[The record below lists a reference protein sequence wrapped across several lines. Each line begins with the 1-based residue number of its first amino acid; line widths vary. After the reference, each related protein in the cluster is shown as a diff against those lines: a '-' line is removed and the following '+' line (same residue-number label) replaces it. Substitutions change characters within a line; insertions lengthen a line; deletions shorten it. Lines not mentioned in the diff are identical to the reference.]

1 MKIKAI
7 FFDVGNTL
15 LFLDW
20 ERIFASLGHQPTRG
34 QLCAAER
41 LAKSQLDADCIAS
54 GRPNSTYWQTYF
66 STLLRQLA
74 VTDDSQIPS
83 LRALAC
89 NSASWR
95 IPAAGVHE
103 VLPRL
108 KQQYRLGVISNA
120 DGEVEGILLECGLA
134 GYFECIIDSGRI
146 GVEKPDPRIFRAAL
160 DSLAIPA
167 EEAAYIGDVYSV
179 DFLGAREAGLQ
190 AVLMDSSRVYS
201 DKSPRVESLAE
212 FEEWLRSFGQ
222 E

>member
-1 MKIKAI
+1 MKLKAI

-20 ERIFASLGHQPTRG
+20 ERIFASFGHQPSRQ

-41 LAKSQLDADCIAS
+41 LAKSQLDADCLAT

-66 STLLRQLA
+66 ATLLRQLG
-74 VTDDSQIPS
+74 VTDESQIPT

-89 NSASWR
+89 SSKSWR

-108 KQQYRLGVISNA
+108 KQGYRLGVISNA
-120 DGEVEGILLECGLA
+120 DGEVESILQACGLA
-134 GYFECIIDSGRI
+134 GYFDSIIDSGRI
-146 GVEKPDPRIFRAAL
+146 GVEKPDARIFRAAL
-160 DSLAIPA
+160 DSLAISA
-167 EEAAYIGDVYSV
+167 DEAAYIGDVYSV

-190 AVLMDSSRVYS
+190 AVLMDSSGVYP

-212 FEEWLRSFGQ
+212 FERLLSQKRT
-222 E
+222 

>member
-1 MKIKAI
+1 VTIKAI

-20 ERIFASLGHQPTRG
+20 QRIFASLGYAPSRE

-41 LAKSQLDADCIAS
+41 VAKLQLDADCIAA

-66 STLLRQLA
+66 TTLLRQLGLA
-74 VTDDSQIPS
+74 DESQIPT

-89 NSASWR
+89 TSSSWR

-120 DGEVEGILLECGLA
+120 DGEVEGILRECGLA
-134 GYFECIIDSGRI
+134 GYFDSVIDSGRL
-146 GVEKPDPRIFRAAL
+146 GVEKPDARIFRAAL
-160 DSLAIPA
+160 DSFAIKPD
-167 EEAAYIGDVYSV
+167 EAAYIGDVYSV
-179 DFLGAREAGLQ
+179 DFLGARNAGLQ
-190 AVLMDSSRVYS
+190 AVLMDSSRVYP
-201 DKSPRVESLAE
+201 DHAPRVESLAE
-212 FEEWLRSFGQ
+212 FERWLMQ
-222 E
+222 LT